1 MQGRILREVVVHLFA
16 VFVELPHL
24 HFERVLLVLVFLG
37 LRVGDVGGKA
47 YQNAEGDIFECF
59 CHYLYIVTPYSVK
72 FAAKLIQTRQ
82 IIKFNFYKCYVAFVK
97 YWLLVYYKKNE
108 KNIQKYLDMTQNRDT
123 FALSF

>member
-1 MQGRILREVVVHLFA
+1 MQGRVLREVVVHLFA
-16 VFVELPHL
+16 VCVELPHL
-24 HFERVLLVLVFLG
+24 HFERVLLILVLVFLG

-82 IIKFNFYKCYVAFVK
+82 IIKFNF
-97 YWLLVYYKKNE
+97 N
-108 KNIQKYLDMTQNRDT
+108 
-123 FALSF
+123 